1 MLRSL
6 KTYPLVNSY
15 TVRGLLSVQRRTI
28 MELRQAAGLPG
39 EVQLAATGRS
49 QRGSGERRRSS
60 TAQAPFLKPGRPQ
73 HAEIPDVKAK
83 QHRSAHAAHADAGA
97 STLTRLGDRVL
108 SGAGDIGSFDDPS
121 DRISIGG
128 VSSSVASGSGEGA
141 SATGV
146 SSIGSGT
153 GGAGSSS
160 RAGDAAEL
168 VALRYE
174 EDMVSLS
181 AQVLEAELENARL
194 RHALEGDPQPLLEAL
209 DDAERRAKEGTAAA
223 RAAEARA
230 DVARADAEEMR
241 VEMEA
246 LRRSLT
252 SRTAEAQAARERV
265 AALAQHNAML
275 EAQAR
280 DLGSRLGASAATKG
294 SAEAVMRQ
302 QVLDLF
308 AAALALRARVAELTP
323 DAGEYARFSRVEGVT
338 LEDVLR
344 EEPSAGLTGPGSP
357 PVSMALATLKARG
370 AGSSPPSDR
379 SLMRAGAGGSFSG
392 GSGSGG
398 AGGGMPYAELQR
410 RLELS
415 ASQNTRM
422 RAGLKAAAEHI
433 RELREELTV
442 AQEASVDR
450 IRLSA
455 SATAVATLQGK
466 LRRAEET
473 NASYRVHL
481 ARARDALLAAKAAEQ
496 RRDENSAGAAAAAV
510 ASRLLEQTRAELLV
524 LQERNGKLSLDRDQL
539 RSALAAAAE
548 ALEVDAEDSSLLNR
562 FRAAE
567 RRVGELLADNSRLA
581 SLLDTAEGRVAHVT
595 VGFERKIQ
603 SLLQQFE
610 VERAAR
616 RRRKASV
623 GSSGGAGAYAE
634 APGEGSAR

>member
-1 MLRSL
+1 
-6 KTYPLVNSY
+6 
-15 TVRGLLSVQRRTI
+15 
-28 MELRQAAGLPG
+28 
-39 EVQLAATGRS
+39 
-49 QRGSGERRRSS
+49 
-60 TAQAPFLKPGRPQ
+60 
-73 HAEIPDVKAK
+73 
-83 QHRSAHAAHADAGA
+83 
-97 STLTRLGDRVL
+97 
-108 SGAGDIGSFDDPS
+108 
-121 DRISIGG
+121 
-128 VSSSVASGSGEGA
+128 
-141 SATGV
+141 
-146 SSIGSGT
+146 
-153 GGAGSSS
+153 
-160 RAGDAAEL
+160 
-168 VALRYE
+168 
-174 EDMVSLS
+174 MVSLS
-181 AQVLEAELENARL
+181 AQLLEAELENARL

-209 DDAERRAKEGTAAA
+209 DDAERRAKEATAAG
-223 RAAEARA
+223 RVAEARA

-252 SRTAEAQAARERV
+252 TRTAEAQAARERV
-265 AALAQHNAML
+265 AALAQHNTML

-323 DAGEYARFSRVEGVT
+323 DGGEYARFSRVEGVT

-357 PVSMALATLKARG
+357 PVSAALATLKARG
-370 AGSSPPSDR
+370 AGSSSPSDR
-379 SLMRAGAGGSFSG
+379 SLLRPGAGGPHSG
-392 GSGSGG
+392 GSGSSGSGG
-398 AGGGMPYAELQR
+398 AGSGMPYAELQR

-415 ASQNTRM
+415 TSQNTRM

-433 RELREELTV
+433 RELREELAV

-567 RRVGELLADNSRLA
+567 RRVGELMADNSRLA

-595 VGFERKIQ
+595 AGFERKIQ
-603 SLLQQFE
+603 SLLQQVE

-616 RRRKASV
+616 LRRKAPV
-623 GSSGGAGAYAE
+623 DSSGGAGAYAK
-634 APGEGSAR
+634 APGE

>member
-1 MLRSL
+1 
-6 KTYPLVNSY
+6 
-15 TVRGLLSVQRRTI
+15 
-28 MELRQAAGLPG
+28 
-39 EVQLAATGRS
+39 
-49 QRGSGERRRSS
+49 
-60 TAQAPFLKPGRPQ
+60 
-73 HAEIPDVKAK
+73 
-83 QHRSAHAAHADAGA
+83 
-97 STLTRLGDRVL
+97 
-108 SGAGDIGSFDDPS
+108 
-121 DRISIGG
+121 
-128 VSSSVASGSGEGA
+128 
-141 SATGV
+141 
-146 SSIGSGT
+146 
-153 GGAGSSS
+153 
-160 RAGDAAEL
+160 
-168 VALRYE
+168 
-174 EDMVSLS
+174 MVSLS
-181 AQVLEAELENARL
+181 AQLLEAELENARL

-230 DVARADAEEMR
+230 DVARGDAEEMR

-246 LRRSLT
+246 VRRSLT

-265 AALAQHNAML
+265 AALAQHNRLL
-275 EAQAR
+275 EGQTR

-338 LEDVLR
+338 LEDVLG
-344 EEPSAGLTGPGSP
+344 EEPSADLTGPGSP
-357 PVSMALATLKARG
+357 PVSAALATLKARG
-370 AGSSPPSDR
+370 AGSSSPSDR
-379 SLMRAGAGGSFSG
+379 SLLRAGAGGSHAGGSSS

-398 AGGGMPYAELQR
+398 AGSGMPYAELQR

-415 ASQNTRM
+415 TSQNTRM

-433 RELREELTV
+433 RELREELAV

-481 ARARDALLAAKAAEQ
+481 ARARDALLAAKATEH

-616 RRRKASV
+616 RRRTAPA
-623 GSSGGAGAYAE
+623 GSGVGAGAYAE
-634 APGEGSAR
+634 APGE